1 MAFKITY
8 SMLNADMT
16 EVNREF
22 DAALEKVRTGL
33 GAEYPSWI
41 GGKALQTGKFLND
54 QNPANTKETLA
65 RFHKVSKGELDT
77 AFEHA
82 RRAQVAWGERPW
94 KERVSLLYRAADLIS
109 ERRMEISAI
118 MSLEVGKNR
127 LEAMGDVEES
137 ADLLRYYGKSWEEMD
152 GFSRP
157 LGKLSPNENTRSVL
171 RPFGVFVVISPF
183 NFPLAL
189 AAGMSSAALLGG
201 NSVILKPSQ
210 DAPWCAQKLYECY
223 RDAGIPEGVF
233 QLVYGTGGEIGD
245 ALVLHPQ
252 CDGIAFTGSKD
263 VGMRI
268 FHEFSKDFPKPC
280 LMELGG
286 KNPAFVCESADIDMA
301 TDGCLKSAFGMTG
314 QKCSALSRVW
324 VHESQKDAFLAGLV
338 EKTKKLVV
346 GDPTRVETYVGPL
359 INSKAVEKY
368 LGAIQLAK
376 KDGKILCGGE
386 DLRTQPGMQNG
397 HFVSPTVAVAP
408 SSSRL
413 FQEEFFAPFV
423 VVDTFKKLDDAI
435 QIANRAPYG
444 LTAGIFTGKKE
455 EIDFFMNHIE
465 TGVLYANRRTGATT
479 GAWPGV
485 QAFCGWK
492 GSGSTGKGGCG
503 PYYASQFA
511 REQSRTIMEL

>member
-16 EVNREF
+16 EVHREF
-22 DAALEKVRTGL
+22 DTALEKVRKGL

-41 GGKALQTGKFLND
+41 GNQAFRSGNFLD
-54 QNPANTKETLA
+54 DKNPANTRETLA
-65 RFHKVSKGELDT
+65 RFHKISKKELDSV
-77 AFEHA
+77 FLNA
-82 RRAQVAWGERPW
+82 RRAQRAWGDLPW
-94 KERVSLLYRAADLIS
+94 QDRVRRLNKAADLIS

-137 ADLLRYYGKSWEEMD
+137 ADLLRYYGKSWEESD

-210 DAPWCAQKLYECY
+210 DAPWCAQKLFECY

-245 ALVLHPQ
+245 ALVLHPE

-268 FHEFSKDFPKPC
+268 FHEFSKAFPKPC

-286 KNPAFVCESADIDMA
+286 KNPAFVCESADLDKA
-301 TDGCLKSAFGMTG
+301 TDGCMKSAFGMSG

-324 VHESQKDAFLAGLV
+324 VHESKKDAFLAGLV
-338 EKTKKLVV
+338 EKTKKLVI
-346 GDPTRVETYVGPL
+346 GDPTRQETYIGPV
-359 INSKAVEKY
+359 INAKAVDKF
-368 LGAIQLAK
+368 LGAVKTAK

-386 DLRTQPGMQNG
+386 DLRTQSGLEHG
-397 HFVSPTVAVAP
+397 HFVAPTVAVAP
-408 SSSRL
+408 SSSAL
-413 FQEEFFAPFV
+413 FQEEYFAPFV
-423 VVDTFKKLDDAI
+423 VVDTFKNLEEAI
-435 QIANRAPYG
+435 RTANQAPYG
-444 LTAGIFTGKKE
+444 LTAGIFTEKKE
-455 EIDFFMNHIE
+455 EIDLFMNRIE
-465 TGVLYANRRTGATT
+465 TGVLYANRKTGATT

-511 REQSRTIMEL
+511 REQSRTIME